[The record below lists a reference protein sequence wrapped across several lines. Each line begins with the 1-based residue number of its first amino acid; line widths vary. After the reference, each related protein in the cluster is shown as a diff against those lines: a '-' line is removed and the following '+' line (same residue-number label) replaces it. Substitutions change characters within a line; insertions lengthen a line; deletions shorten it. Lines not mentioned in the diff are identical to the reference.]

1 MSQDE
6 YLQMAYRQMMR
17 LKALVDQLLKDATE
31 GVDLTRLQLMMMKY
45 VQSAPMS
52 IGELTK
58 TSGMDQGNVSST
70 CKKLE
75 NRGWL
80 ERKRSEKDERVVMV
94 SLSEKGKTILSQI
107 EQYAYTCANQAFSS
121 IQEDEIKMLLTSM
134 GRVIKSLEEVLKKG
148 EAYVQL

>member
-1 MSQDE
+1 MRQDE

-58 TSGMDQGNVSST
+58 TSRMDQGNVSST